1 MPKHADEKHD
11 DKHSKS
17 NGDKLPLNPLVC
29 KVVTD
34 PDNPPEIVVLVGY
47 LGSAGKDKPD
57 YCRVY
62 TDLYFRTYY
71 ELLIADVP
79 YAEEADPADLEK
91 PTKIFV
97 DASAKLTLVQA
108 LDASF
113 IQGMITSTYPIGL
126 PGVLGDPAPG
136 GLGSG
141 CVPGGE
147 NPNTAGC
154 SPAHPN
160 TFGCPGGQGSVSHG
174 FAAPAPGGDPRK
186 ARSGCPGGLAASTHH

>member
-11 DKHSKS
+11 DKRSKS
-17 NGDKLPLNPLVC
+17 NGDTLPFNPLVG

-34 PDNPPEIVVLVGY
+34 PDNLPEVVVLVGY
-47 LGSAGKDKPD
+47 LGAAGKDKPD
-57 YCRVY
+57 SCRIY
-62 TDLYFRTYY
+62 IDLYFRTYY
-71 ELLIADVP
+71 ELLSADVL
-79 YAEEADPADLEK
+79 YAEEADATDLEK

-113 IQGMITSTYPIGL
+113 LQGIITSTYPIGL
-126 PGVLGDPAPG
+126 PGSPGSPTPG
-136 GLGSG
+136 GIGSG
-141 CVPGGE
+141 CVTGE

-160 TFGCPGGQGSVSHG
+160 TFGCPGGQMAHTPG
-174 FAAPAPGGDPRK
+174 FAARALASSPPKVLCAGGRMP
-186 ARSGCPGGLAASTHH
+186 STHG